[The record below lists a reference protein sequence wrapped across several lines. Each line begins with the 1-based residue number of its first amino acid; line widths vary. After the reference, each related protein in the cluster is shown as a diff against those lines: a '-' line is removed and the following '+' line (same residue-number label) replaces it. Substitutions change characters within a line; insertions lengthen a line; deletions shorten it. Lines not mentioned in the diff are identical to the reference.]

1 MTPPKKNRRTSPPKR
16 IAVIGAGWAGCAA
29 AVELT
34 VRGHQV
40 SLFESARTPGGR
52 ARQVVIDGKTLDNGQ
67 HILLGAYSATL
78 RLMKLLEIDLQQAFL
93 RVPLQMR
100 YPNSIEGMDF
110 CAPHLPAPLHLLVAL
125 VRARGLSL
133 ADKMAL
139 ARFSTTAR
147 WMDWGLNVDCSV
159 NELLARFEQTERLNC
174 LMWRPLCIAALNTP
188 PERASANV
196 FLRVLRDSLGASRS
210 GSDMLLPKLDLS
222 SLLPQPASRFIRER
236 GGTVGLGVAIKQVIE
251 HGNGWKL
258 SGANLPT
265 SEFDAVVI
273 ATPSH
278 VASQLLASSA
288 PGHLAAWQATGHEA
302 ITTCYL
308 QYDASLRLARP
319 FYALLEQPQ
328 LQQYGQF
335 VFDRG
340 QLNPEQGGLL
350 AVVISAAEAALA
362 LPQEQLAQLAASQLA
377 RSLGLP
383 QLATPLWQRVIS
395 EKRATFACA
404 PGQIRPMAA
413 TGLRNLALAGDY
425 IDGPYP
431 ATLEGAVMSG
441 VAAAQLL
448 D

>member
-1 MTPPKKNRRTSPPKR
+1 MKSAKRTTPPKR

-29 AVELT
+29 AVELAA
-34 VRGHQV
+34 RGHQV

-78 RLMKLLEIDLQQAFL
+78 RLMKLLEIDLKQAFL

-100 YPNSIEGMDF
+100 YPNSIDGMDF

-125 VRARGLSL
+125 VRARGLNL

-174 LMWRPLCIAALNTP
+174 LMWRPLCVAALNTP

-196 FLRVLRDSLGASRS
+196 FLRVLRDSLGSGRS

-222 SLLPQPASRFIRER
+222 NLLPQPASRFIREH
-236 GGTVGLGVAIKQVIE
+236 GGTVELGVAIKEIIE
-251 HGNGWKL
+251 HGHGWKL
-258 SGANLPT
+258 SGGNRPT
-265 SEFDAVVI
+265 CEFDAVVI

-278 VASQLLASSA
+278 VANQLLANSA
-288 PGHLAAWQATGHEA
+288 PAHLAAWQATGHEA

-308 QYDASLRLARP
+308 QYNASLRLALP

-340 QLNPEQGGLL
+340 QLNPDQGGLL

-362 LPQEQLAQLAASQLA
+362 LPQEQLAQLVASQLA

-383 QLATPLWQRVIS
+383 QLANPLWQRVIS

-431 ATLEGAVMSG
+431 ATLEGAVLSG